1 VLQASVVAKRGEPE
15 LQMMGICAL
24 YSAFSRQAGAGV
36 TSDVAAVLAVA
47 LLAFLSAFNL
57 GSKS

>member
-1 VLQASVVAKRGEPE
+1 
-15 LQMMGICAL
+15 MMGICAL

-36 TSDVAAVLAVA
+36 TSDVAAVLVVA